1 MEQDCS
7 FNGGQEGRMGG
18 EEQRKWE
25 EERKGREMNTN
36 KITLQKYT
44 RYGLLSPT
52 THCLL
57 KFTLPPNGLFSYDSV
72 RFCVMRLVYS
82 WYNRFL
88 LVSCLNTISLGTK
101 L

>member
-7 FNGGQEGRMGG
+7 FHGGQEGRRGS

-25 EERKGREMNTN
+25 EERKGREMSTDRQ
-36 KITLQKYT
+36 TLQKYT
-44 RYGLLSPT
+44 RYGLLPPI
-52 THCLL
+52 THYLL
-57 KFTLPPNGLFSYDSV
+57 KFPLPPNGLFSYDSV

-82 WYNRFL
+82 WYNGL
-88 LVSCLNTISLGTK
+88 LWVSCLNTISLGTK